1 MKATDEASLV
11 QADGRA
17 NQEAIAVLLRALRAR
32 SAEAWGDLYDQYA
45 PGIHWFAVTLLL
57 GDIETAKDVVVETMA
72 DAARRIG
79 RFDPRR
85 SSLSAWLYGIARR
98 CVQIEMRRQRRHKAV
113 PAWAQVPLDA
123 IAEQGDGRDLAA
135 DTSARLD
142 AQRKVGL
149 LATSLSDMEM
159 ELLALSCI
167 EELSTSEIGEVVGRS
182 EQAVNSILYR
192 ARRKARE
199 RLSADGD

>member
-1 MKATDEASLV
+1 MEAMGEANLV
-11 QADGRA
+11 QPEGPN
-17 NQEAIAVLLRALRAR
+17 NQQPIAALLPALCAR
-32 SAEAWGDLYDQYA
+32 SPEAWRDLYDRYA

-57 GDIETAKDVVVETMA
+57 GDTETAKDVVVETMA

-79 RFDPRR
+79 RFDPRE
-85 SSLSAWLYGIARR
+85 SSLSTWLYGIARR
-98 CVQIEMRRQRRHKAV
+98 CVQIEIRRQRRRKVV

-123 IAEQGDGRDLAA
+123 IAEQGDGGDLAA
-135 DTSARLD
+135 DASARLD

-149 LATSLSDMEM
+149 LAMSLSDMEM
-159 ELLALSCI
+159 ELLTLSCI

-199 RLSADGD
+199 RLAADDN

>member
-1 MKATDEASLV
+1 MEPMGEANLV
-11 QADGRA
+11 QPGVP
-17 NQEAIAVLLRALRAR
+17 NSQQPIAALLPALCAR
-32 SAEAWGDLYDQYA
+32 SPEAWRDLYDQYA

-57 GDIETAKDVVVETMA
+57 GDTETAKDVVVETMA

-79 RFDPRR
+79 RFDPRK
-85 SSLSAWLYGIARR
+85 SSLSTWLYGIARR
-98 CVQIEMRRQRRHKAV
+98 CVQIEIRRQRRHKAV

-123 IAEQGDGRDLAA
+123 IAEQGDERDLAA
-135 DTSARLD
+135 DASARLD

-149 LATSLSDMEM
+149 LARSLSEVEM
-159 ELLALSCI
+159 ELLTLSCI

-199 RLSADGD
+199 RLSADDN